1 MLISSLV
8 VFLILLVLQPFGISG
23 IRQHKFWIL
32 VGFMGVTAVSLSIPM
47 YVFGKLFPK
56 FYKEETTL
64 KSWNSL
70 LGKET
75 IDLYNTSVTKGNQES
90 HGQNFQKLG
99 KDLMSV
105 DELAVMDGGKCLL
118 QIRGVRPFLSRKYD
132 ITKHPNYKLL
142 SDFNEKNAF
151 NIEKFLSTRMPM
163 RPGERY
169 RNYEVTAEDL
179 ASQTL

>member
-1 MLISSLV
+1 MSAAD
-8 VFLILLVLQPFGISG
+8 QGCA
-23 IRQHKFWIL
+23 
-32 VGFMGVTAVSLSIPM
+32 AVPLP
-47 YVFGKLFPK
+47 
-56 FYKEETTL
+56 E
-64 KSWNSL
+64 
-70 LGKET
+70 
-75 IDLYNTSVTKGNQES
+75 
-90 HGQNFQKLG
+90 
-99 KDLMSV
+99 
-105 DELAVMDGGKCLL
+105 
-118 QIRGVRPFLSRKYD
+118 YD

>member
-1 MLISSLV
+1 MIWTS
-8 VFLILLVLQPFGISG
+8 FLPTLPP
-23 IRQHKFWIL
+23 
-32 VGFMGVTAVSLSIPM
+32 VSYTHL
-47 YVFGKLFPK
+47 
-56 FYKEETTL
+56 
-64 KSWNSL
+64 
-70 LGKET
+70 
-75 IDLYNTSVTKGNQES
+75 
-90 HGQNFQKLG
+90 
-99 KDLMSV
+99 
-105 DELAVMDGGKCLL
+105 
-118 QIRGVRPFLSRKYD
+118 FLSRKYD

>member
-1 MLISSLV
+1 
-8 VFLILLVLQPFGISG
+8 
-23 IRQHKFWIL
+23 
-32 VGFMGVTAVSLSIPM
+32 
-47 YVFGKLFPK
+47 
-56 FYKEETTL
+56 
-64 KSWNSL
+64 
-70 LGKET
+70 
-75 IDLYNTSVTKGNQES
+75 
-90 HGQNFQKLG
+90 
-99 KDLMSV
+99 MSV

-118 QIRGVRPFLSRKYD
+118 QIRGARPFLSRKYD